1 MGRSV
6 IECWGSDGSPAV
18 AAGAMTGAK
27 ICLTFV
33 ERDRGPRIPI
43 HNYSTRHLKVSA
55 PSRHFPL

>member
-27 ICLTFV
+27 ICLTIV
-33 ERDRGPRIPI
+33 YVTEVLAY
-43 HNYSTRHLKVSA
+43 HYTTTRLGI
-55 PSRHFPL
+55 

>member
-33 ERDRGPRIPI
+33 ERDRGPRIPL
-43 HNYSTRHLKVSA
+43 HNYSTRYLKVS
-55 PSRHFPL
+55 